1 MTEDTMVQ
9 REPTQLEQA
18 GLYFDIWRLGTQPRH
33 LNEAAIRSL
42 CYNAYLGDDMS
53 VCRVLGRYR
62 MFADTKDIGFSTF
75 LLTDGYWEM
84 WTTEAMLLYL
94 KPGMTAM
101 DIGANLGYF
110 TMLMA
115 DVAGATGKVLAFEP
129 VPRTAM
135 RLRHSVHV
143 NGFAGYTQ
151 VHEMGLGEHE
161 GEVTMFMPEGEPKN
175 AHFSHQGGREG
186 EIAVPVR
193 RADTIPGALDADF
206 IKIDVEGAEEQ
217 VWKGMEGILRQSRPL
232 TIFLEYT
239 SARYENPARFLDE
252 ILSYGFALARID
264 FSHGVQPVTR
274 EAVLAWPAQEDQMLV
289 LTR

>member
-1 MTEDTMVQ
+1 MSDT

-18 GLYFDIWRLGTQPRH
+18 GLYFDIWRLNREPRH
-33 LNEAAIRSL
+33 LNEAAIRAL
-42 CYNAYLGDDMS
+42 CYNAYLGNDMS

-84 WTTEAMLLYL
+84 WTTEAMLRYL
-94 KPGMTAM
+94 QPGMTAL

-115 DVAGATGKVLAFEP
+115 DVVGATGKVLSFEP
-129 VPRTAM
+129 VPRTAT
-135 RLRHSVHV
+135 RLRHSVHI
-143 NGFAGYTQ
+143 NGFAGYAQ
-151 VHEMGLGEHE
+151 VHEIGLAGQE

-175 AHFSHQGGREG
+175 AHFSQPIGREG

-217 VWKGMEGILRQSRPL
+217 VWVGMEGILQRQRPL

-239 SARYENPARFLDE
+239 SGRYHDPERFLEE
-252 ILSYGFALARID
+252 ILSHGFSLGRID
-264 FSHGVQPVTR
+264 FSEGVQQVTR
-274 EAVLAWPAQEDQMLV
+274 ESVLAWPAHEDQMLV
-289 LTR
+289 LSR